1 MTCTHI
7 KDSRILL
14 NKLIGKLRDVKD
26 MTVHEDIGPY
36 AVISSISAHSKWGVF
51 KNSYWASHD
60 KITPRV
66 ISKKS
71 LEEKINEIDNLLN
84 SCNCC
89 ANEAAKRCGDDSRR
103 QELIKTHQEERKQ
116 LNAQIEGIK
125 NEYKDIV
132 DKQYALIETEKQ
144 ENILVKTENSK
155 LQRLLG
161 LSEAQAQQLEIR
173 LTDKTNELKVSEEVL
188 KKLRQAFLDL
198 SISNATNATEARIV
212 KEQLDWTKE
221 RLESS
226 DGRVTIFENKLD
238 QKHQEVEEVRQSL
251 ATLQITYQSEVKS
264 KDIEIKKQEDEIKSL
279 KGKAEQAQEKF
290 SSEREYSKEGKLEE
304 FAIQFGVSLQQLD
317 SLRKYYER
325 LIASRKNYNQDNI
338 ATHESNIMT
347 VKQEMLKAGISI
359 ANIQKIC
366 RKCEKL
372 AEVRFELEGIRQQQY
387 QAYQEQPTNNQ

>member
-14 NKLIGKLRDVKD
+14 NKLIGKLRDNKD

-36 AVISSISAHSKWGVF
+36 AVISSISARSKWGVF
-51 KNSYWASHD
+51 KNSYWADYD
-60 KITPRV
+60 KTTPRV

-84 SCNCC
+84 SCNCY

-103 QELIKTHQEERKQ
+103 QELIKTHQEERKR

-132 DKQYALIETEKQ
+132 DKQYALIETERK
-144 ENILVKTENSK
+144 ESTLVKTENSK
-155 LQRLLG
+155 LQHLLG
-161 LSEAQAQQLEIR
+161 LSEAQAKQLEIR
-173 LTDKTNELKVSEEVL
+173 LTEKTNDLKVSEESL
-188 KKLRQAFLDL
+188 NKLRQAFLDL
-198 SISNATNATEARIV
+198 SISNATNATRVQVIN
-212 KEQLDWTKE
+212 EQLDWTKG

-226 DGRVTIFENKLD
+226 DGRIAVFENKLD
-238 QKHQEVEEVRQSL
+238 QKQQEAEELRQSL
-251 ATLQITYQSEVKS
+251 ATLRITYQTEVQS
-264 KDIEIKKQEDEIKSL
+264 KDIEIKKQKDEINSL
-279 KGKAEQAQEKF
+279 KEKAGQAQEKF
-290 SSEREYSKEGKLEE
+290 SNEREHSKEGKLEE
-304 FAIQFGVSLQQLD
+304 IALQFGVGLQQLD

-325 LIASRKNYNQDNI
+325 LIVSRKNYNQTNI

-347 VKQEMLKAGISI
+347 IKQEMLNAGISI

-387 QAYQEQPTNNQ
+387 QAYQEQPTNN